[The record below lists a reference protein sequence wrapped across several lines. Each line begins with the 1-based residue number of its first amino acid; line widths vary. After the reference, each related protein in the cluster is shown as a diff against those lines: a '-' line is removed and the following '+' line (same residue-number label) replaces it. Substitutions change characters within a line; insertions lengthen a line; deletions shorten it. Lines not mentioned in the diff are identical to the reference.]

1 MDVFFLLTVNLF
13 NIRQKTMYKK
23 NLKFLVMSKDMAK
36 SLVAAALMV
45 AFSTPV
51 AANTATGSRSASG
64 AFSKQADG
72 IVMRT
77 GADGSNN
84 WGAMQGVK
92 GLEDLIGKTEAEI
105 KNAALTPG
113 STLSD
118 AEPDKVFFLYNVKT
132 GKFLNAGGYWGT
144 HVSLKDYPLS
154 LWAET
159 HTYKLPSSSTTQ
171 TLIDFIQNMETG
183 QGKYLGWVGKDG
195 GTGTDDGVFIDRH
208 QDENTHYGWVFEPLK
223 NDTQNTYKIYTY
235 ATNKPYS
242 TLIAKST
249 KYYLCANGDE
259 TDQDK
264 NCGAFSE
271 SYIESKNYDAYSTWR
286 VLSMKQIYDLITEQS
301 SDNMTSALDL
311 SYRLDCPGFSRGD
324 KDIKEKWKL
333 STFATGTNATGTK
346 GGWRFGLEK
355 LHNTEKTLTGSG
367 GSGESTDLDKY
378 DFNGLSSSNPYTFD
392 KITYTG
398 KEDYERRLGKYFC
411 ADAKNLRGVIYQDVD
426 IKAPGSYIIECKGY
440 STTKKAKIFA
450 TWLDKEG
457 KEDKA
462 SLHQNVLNQVSYMPK
477 TEQVL
482 LHVNEQNMDYAGKNF
497 YGQRKY
503 INTVLVQVPDITPKP
518 SDGNYGTIRFGLIIG
533 DNQDDTDVHD
543 VKNEW
548 TVFDDFRLLYAS
560 DDNGVDLILDEDRD
574 NLSYLKDCDITYKN
588 RVLHLNKTFT
598 KDKWNSFVLPV
609 SLKRDQ
615 FRQAFGANARLAK
628 LSGLTSSE
636 IQFKTIDMDGMA
648 DNVDVL
654 DAYTPYIIFPT
665 KIHDTDKTKV
675 SPAYKASL
683 TKRNGESTPVV
694 IKANHYDIPN
704 VTFKTDDAN
713 KNDLSQMNTD
723 TWVSDVTTTVE
734 NSNGSMKAYGTF
746 ARTFGQNVT
755 QNVTDEKADD
765 YGVYKFTDHYII
777 SKRDDLKGSYF
788 FDKGNLYYSSERVR
802 GLRGFSCWFKPVN
815 SSSATTKLNLYI
827 DGVANGTT
835 GIDDV
840 AFGDEEPIGKAA
852 KGIYNMNG
860 QLVSNG
866 SDTTNLPAGMYIVNG
881 KKCVVK

>member
-1 MDVFFLLTVNLF
+1 
-13 NIRQKTMYKK
+13 
-23 NLKFLVMSKDMAK
+23 MSKDMAK
-36 SLVAAALMV
+36 SLVAAALTV

-51 AANTATGSRSASG
+51 AANTATGSHTASV
-64 AFSKQADG
+64 AFSKQTDG
-72 IVMRT
+72 IVMPT
-77 GADGSNN
+77 DADGSNGSN
-84 WGAMQGVK
+84 ASGGLV
-92 GLEDLIGKTEAEI
+92 GLEFLNGKTEDEI
-105 KNAALTPG
+105 KNAAVTSDEG
-113 STLSD
+113 LSD
-118 AEPDKVFFLYNVKT
+118 ADPDKVFFLYNVKT

-154 LWAET
+154 LWAKKN
-159 HTYKLPSSSTTQ
+159 TYKFYTGLSSTNK
-171 TLIDFIQNMETG
+171 TLIDFIQNLETG
-183 QGKYLGWVGKDG
+183 VGKYLGWMSGSD
-195 GTGTDDGVFIDRH
+195 TDKGVFIDRK
-208 QDENTHYGWVFEPLK
+208 QNEDTHYGWVFEPL
-223 NDTQNTYKIYTY
+223 NDGKNTYKIYTY

-271 SYIESKNYDAYSTWR
+271 SYIESNNYDAYSTWR

-324 KDIKEKWKL
+324 KDIKKWKV
-333 STFATGTNATGTK
+333 STFATGTK
-346 GGWRFGLEK
+346 GGWRFGLEH
-355 LHNTEKTLTGSG
+355 LHNKENTLKESADATELYDYDVKDLPSKTP
-367 GSGESTDLDKY
+367 Y
-378 DFNGLSSSNPYTFD
+378 YTFEGSEYKD
-392 KITYTG
+392 KDNYQ
-398 KEDYERRLGKYFC
+398 RHLGKYFC
-411 ADAKNLRGVIYQDVD
+411 ADVKNMRGVIYQDVV

-440 STTKKAKIFA
+440 STTTKAKIFA

-457 KEDKA
+457 KEDKT
-462 SLHQNVLNQVSYMPK
+462 SLHQNVLNQVSYMS
-477 TEQVL
+477 TAEQAE

-503 INTVLVQVPDITPKP
+503 INTVLVQVPKTKKQT
-518 SDGNYGTIRFGLIIG
+518 DGSYGIIRFGLIIG
-533 DNQDDTDVHD
+533 DDRDDQTVNEAD
-543 VKNEW
+543 KEW

-560 DDNGVDLILDEDRD
+560 DEKSADLILDEDRD
-574 NLSYLKDCDITYKN
+574 NLSYLKDCDNTYKN
-588 RVLHLNKTFT
+588 TVLHLNKTFT

-615 FRQAFGANARLAK
+615 FRQAFGANARLAI

-636 IQFKTIDMDGMA
+636 IQFQTIDMDAPNMT
-648 DNVDVL
+648 DNAEVL
-654 DAYTPYIIFPT
+654 TAYTPYIIFPT
-665 KIHDTDKTKV
+665 KIHTDEAKD
-675 SPAYKASL
+675 SPAYKATLRS
-683 TKRNGESTPVV
+683 TNTNSESGTQDVV
-694 IKANHYDIPN
+694 VKANHYDIPN
-704 VTFKTDDAN
+704 VTMAIGDN
-713 KNDLSQMNTD
+713 NQNDLTKMNTD
-723 TWVSDVTTTVE
+723 TWVSDVTKTVG
-734 NSNGSMKAYGTF
+734 NSNGSMVAYGTF
-746 ARTFGQNVT
+746 ARTFGQKAT

-835 GIDDV
+835 GIDEV
-840 AFGDEEPIGKAA
+840 AFGDEEPTGKAA

-881 KKCVVK
+881 KKCVVR

>member
-1 MDVFFLLTVNLF
+1 
-13 NIRQKTMYKK
+13 
-23 NLKFLVMSKDMAK
+23 MSKDMAK

-84 WGAMQGVK
+84 FGAMQGVK
-92 GLEDLIGKTEAEI
+92 GLEDLVGKTEEYI
-105 KNAALTPG
+105 MKAALESG

-118 AEPDKVFFLYNVKT
+118 ADPDKVFFLYNVNT

-154 LWAET
+154 LWAEKN
-159 HTYKLPSSSTTQ
+159 TYKFYGTFTYTSQ
-171 TLIDFIQNMETG
+171 TLIDFKQNMETG
-183 QGKYLGWVGKDG
+183 QGQYLGWMDG
-195 GTGTDDGVFIDRH
+195 ATDLDDGVFIDRNLT
-208 QDENTHYGWVFEPLK
+208 DGTHYGWVFELQDVK
-223 NDTQNTYKIYTY
+223 QNTYKIYTY
-235 ATNKPYS
+235 ATNKPKS
-242 TLIAKST
+242 SST

-264 NCGAFSE
+264 NCGAFDLQNNNKLE
-271 SYIESKNYDAYSTWR
+271 AYSTWR

-301 SDNMTSALDL
+301 SDYMTSALDL

-324 KDIKEKWKL
+324 KDITVWNV
-333 STFATGTNATGTK
+333 SNFATGTN

-355 LHNTEKTLTGSG
+355 LHNTHKKLTGSG
-367 GSGESTDLDKY
+367 ELDNYDVTDLK
-378 DFNGLSSSNPYTFD
+378 SSYTFD
-392 KITYTG
+392 GREYKNQ
-398 KEDYERRLGKYFC
+398 KEDYERHLGKYFC
-411 ADAKNLRGVIYQDVD
+411 ADAKNLRGVIYQDVE
-426 IKAPGSYIIECKGY
+426 IKAPGSYLIECKGF
-440 STTKKAKIFA
+440 STTTKAKIFA
-450 TWLDKEG
+450 SWFDKKDG
-457 KEDKA
+457 KNEDK
-462 SLHQNVLNQVSYMPK
+462 SLMHQNVLNQVIYMSK
-477 TEQVL
+477 AEQAE
-482 LHVNEQNMDYAGKNF
+482 LHVSEQNMDYAGKNF
-497 YGQRKY
+497 YGKRKY
-503 INTVLVQVPDITPKP
+503 INTVLIQVPETKKQ
-518 SDGNYGTIRFGLIIG
+518 SENNYGVIRFGLIIG
-533 DNQDDTDVHD
+533 DDQNDTKVDAAA
-543 VKNEW
+543 NEW

-560 DDNGVDLILDEDRD
+560 DDKSADLILDEDRD
-574 NLSYLKDCDITYKN
+574 NLDYLKDCSTTYKN
-588 RVLHLNKTFT
+588 TVLHLNKTFT

-636 IQFKTIDMDGMA
+636 IQFQTVNMDAPDMT
-648 DNVDVL
+648 DNAEVL
-654 DAYTPYIIFPT
+654 TAYTPYIIFPT
-665 KIHDTDKTKV
+665 KIHTDNTKV

-683 TKRNGESTPVV
+683 TKPNGESTPVV

-704 VTFKTDDAN
+704 VTFETDATN
-713 KNDLSQMNTD
+713 NNDLTKMDTKTWTMKEVLSVTD
-723 TWVSDVTTTVE
+723 GTME
-734 NSNGSMKAYGTF
+734 AHGTF
-746 ARTFGQNVT
+746 ARTFGPNAPQ
-755 QNVTDEKADD
+755 DEN
-765 YGVYKFTDHYII
+765 GVYNFDNNYGII
-777 SKRDDLKGSYF
+777 GERDDLIGSYF
-788 FDKGNLYYSSERVR
+788 FHNGNLYRSDKRQR

-815 SSSATTKLNLYI
+815 SSSAPASTKLNLYI

-835 GIDDV
+835 GIDEV
-840 AFGDEEPIGKAA
+840 AFGDEEPTGKAA

-881 KKCVVK
+881 KKCVVR

>member
-1 MDVFFLLTVNLF
+1 
-13 NIRQKTMYKK
+13 
-23 NLKFLVMSKDMAK
+23 MSKDMAK

-64 AFSKQADG
+64 AFSKQDDG
-72 IVMRT
+72 IVMPT
-77 GADGSNN
+77 ADDGSNN
-84 WGAMQGVK
+84 RGTMQGVK
-92 GLEDLIGKTEAEI
+92 GLEDLEGKTEAQI
-105 KNAALTPG
+105 INAAVTSDEG
-113 STLSD
+113 LSD
-118 AEPDKVFFLYNVKT
+118 ADPTKVFFLYNVKT

-154 LWAET
+154 LWAKKNN
-159 HTYKLPSSSTTQ
+159 YKLPSSSTTQ

-235 ATNKPYS
+235 ATKKPYS

-324 KDIKEKWKL
+324 KDITVWNV
-333 STFATGTNATGTK
+333 SNFATGTN

-355 LHNTEKTLTGSG
+355 LHNTHKKLTGSG
-367 GSGESTDLDKY
+367 ELDNYDVTDLK
-378 DFNGLSSSNPYTFD
+378 SSYTFD
-392 KITYTG
+392 GMEYKNQ
-398 KEDYERRLGKYFC
+398 KEDYERHLGKYFC
-411 ADAKNLRGVIYQDVD
+411 ADAKNLRGVIYQNVV

-440 STTKKAKIFA
+440 STTTKAKIFA
-450 TWLDKEG
+450 SWFDKDG
-457 KEDKA
+457 KNEDK
-462 SLHQNVLNQVSYMPK
+462 SLMHQNVLNQVSYMSK
-477 TEQVL
+477 AEQEE
-482 LHVNEQNMDYAGKNF
+482 LHVSEQNMDYAGKNF
-497 YGQRKY
+497 YGKRKY
-503 INTVLVQVPDITPKP
+503 INTVLIQVPETKKQA
-518 SDGNYGTIRFGLIIG
+518 DGSYGKIRFGLIIG
-533 DNQDDTDVHD
+533 DDQNDTKVDAA
-543 VKNEW
+543 NEW

-560 DDNGVDLILDEDRD
+560 DDKSADLILDEDRD
-574 NLSYLKDCDITYKN
+574 NLDYLKDCSNTYKN
-588 RVLHLNKTFT
+588 TVLHLNKTFT

-609 SLKRDQ
+609 SLNRDQ

-636 IQFKTIDMDGMA
+636 IQFQTVDMDKN
-648 DNVDVL
+648 DNAEVL
-654 DAYTPYIIFPT
+654 SAYTPYIIFPT

-675 SPAYKASL
+675 SPAYKATL
-683 TKRNGESTPVV
+683 TKTNGKQQDVV

-704 VTFKTDDAN
+704 VTFKTNNEN
-713 KNDLSQMNTD
+713 KNDLSKMHTD
-723 TWVSDVTTTVE
+723 TWVSDVTTTVG

-746 ARTFGQNVT
+746 ARTFGTSHT
-755 QNVTDEKADD
+755 QNTTNADADD
-765 YGVYKFTDHYII
+765 YGVYKFDDRDII
-777 SKRDDLKGSYF
+777 SGRDDLKGSYF
-788 FDKGNLYYSSERVR
+788 FDQGNLYYSSKDRVR

-815 SSSATTKLNLYI
+815 SASTKLNLYI

-835 GIDDV
+835 GIDEV
-840 AFGDEEPIGKAA
+840 AFGDEEPTGKAA

-881 KKCVVK
+881 KKCVVR

>member
-1 MDVFFLLTVNLF
+1 MCFPSNCEFIQHKT
-13 NIRQKTMYKK
+13 KTMYKK

-51 AANTATGSRSASG
+51 AANTATGSHTASV

-72 IVMRT
+72 IVMPT
-77 GADGSNN
+77 NADGSNN
-84 WGAMQGVK
+84 LGAIQGVK
-92 GLEDLIGKTEAEI
+92 GLEDLVGKTEDEI
-105 KNAALTPG
+105 KKAALGPDEG
-113 STLSD
+113 LSD
-118 AEPDKVFFLYNVKT
+118 ADQDKVFFLYNVKT

-154 LWAET
+154 LWAEK
-159 HTYKLPSSSTTQ
+159 HTYGTQ
-171 TLIDFIQNMETG
+171 TLIDFKQNMETG
-183 QGKYLGWVGKDG
+183 QGPYLGWANGK
-195 GTGTDDGVFIDRH
+195 TDHDKGVFIDRK
-208 QDENTHYGWVFEPLK
+208 QNEDTHYGWVFEPQ
-223 NDTQNTYKIYTY
+223 NDGKNTYKIYTY
-235 ATNKPYS
+235 ATNNPS
-242 TLIAKST
+242 SSSST

-264 NCGAFSE
+264 NCGAFSD
-271 SYIESKNYDAYSTWR
+271 SYIQTNNFDAYSTWR
-286 VLSMKQIYDLITEQS
+286 VLSMQQIYDLLTKNS

-324 KDIKEKWKL
+324 KDIKKAWHVINFPKE
-333 STFATGTNATGTK
+333 AT

-355 LHNTEKTLTGSG
+355 LYNTDNTLTGSG
-367 GSGESTDLDKY
+367 ESTELDKY
-378 DFNGLSSSNPYTFD
+378 DKNNLSSSYTFD
-392 KITYTG
+392 GRDYTNK
-398 KEDYERRLGKYFC
+398 KEDYERHLGKYFC
-411 ADAKNLRGVIYQDVD
+411 ADAKNKRGVIYQDVV
-426 IKAPGSYIIECKGY
+426 IKAPGSYLIECKGY
-440 STTKKAKIFA
+440 STTTKAKIFA

-457 KEDKA
+457 KEDKT
-462 SLHQNVLNQVSYMPK
+462 SLHQNVLNQVSYMSK
-477 TEQVL
+477 AEQEE

-497 YGQRKY
+497 YGKRKY
-503 INTVLVQVPDITPKP
+503 INTVLVQVPDINPKP

-533 DNQDDTDVHD
+533 DDRNDKDVD
-543 VKNEW
+543 AAAKEW

-560 DDNGVDLILDEDRD
+560 DEKSADLILDEDRD
-574 NLSYLKDCDITYKN
+574 NLSYLKDCDNTYKN
-588 RVLHLNKTFT
+588 TVLHLNKTFT

-615 FRQAFGANARLAK
+615 FRQAFGANARLAI

-636 IQFKTIDMDGMA
+636 IQFQTIDMDAMT
-648 DNVDVL
+648 DNGEVL
-654 DAYTPYIIFPT
+654 KAYTPYIIFPT
-665 KIHDTDKTKV
+665 KIHTDNTKV
-675 SPAYKASL
+675 SPAYKATLRS
-683 TKRNGESTPVV
+683 TNTNSESGTQDVV
-694 IKANHYDIPN
+694 VKANHYDIPN
-704 VTFKTDDAN
+704 VTMAIGDN
-713 KNDLSQMNTD
+713 NQNDLTKMNTD
-723 TWVSDVTTTVE
+723 TWVSDVTTTVG
-734 NSNGSMKAYGTF
+734 NSNGSMVAYGTF

-788 FDKGNLYYSSERVR
+788 FDKGNLYYSSKRVR

-815 SSSATTKLNLYI
+815 SSEPTKLNLYI

-835 GIDDV
+835 GIDEV
-840 AFGDEEPIGKAA
+840 AFGDEEPTGKAA

-881 KKCVVK
+881 KKCVVR